1 MNNRLILR
9 LIFFILGFVGT
20 LVACALVNLAAA
32 HFQSDCGL
40 PAVIGISGCSDDI
53 VRLGFPLLFWEQGG
67 FAYRAD
73 FNVAALAM
81 DSLIALGVSGVVG
94 LACGWVVGNR

>member
-1 MNNRLILR
+1 MNNRLLLR
-9 LIFFILGFVGT
+9 LIFFVLGFVGM
-20 LVACALVNLAAA
+20 LAACALVNLAAA

-67 FAYRAD
+67 FAYRAE
-73 FNVAALAM
+73 FNPAALAV
-81 DSLIALGVSGVVG
+81 DVLIVLGVSSVVG
-94 LACGWVVGNR
+94 AGCGWVVGRR